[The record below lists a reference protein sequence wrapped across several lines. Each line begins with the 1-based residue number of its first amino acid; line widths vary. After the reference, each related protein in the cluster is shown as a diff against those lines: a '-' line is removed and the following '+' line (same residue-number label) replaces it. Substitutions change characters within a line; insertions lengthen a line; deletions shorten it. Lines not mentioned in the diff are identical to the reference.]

1 MLLLLTFL
9 TYFGY
14 SILCLAVGLVVH
26 TRITTVKEWTLV
38 REGNV
43 AAACSLGGTTIG
55 LSLPIS
61 SLAVNAVSL
70 IDMVQWSAVALAVQ
84 LLTWW
89 VLSRVVGGLAAGIER
104 DNRAVGGLSG
114 AFAIALGVI
123 NAACLTY

>member
-1 MLLLLTFL
+1 MLLFL

-14 SILCLAVGLVVH
+14 SILCLVVGLLIH
-26 TRITTVKEWTLV
+26 TRITPVKEWTLV

-55 LSLPIS
+55 LALPIS

-70 IDMVQWSAVALAVQ
+70 LDMVQWSAIALVVQ
-84 LLTWW
+84 LATWL
-89 VLSRVVGGLAAGIER
+89 VLSRVFGGMAAGIER
-104 DNRAVGGLSG
+104 DNRAVGGLAG

-123 NAACLTY
+123 NAACLSY